1 MNKAFVVI
9 GILLLLGGGLLAMI
23 SISTTIDE
31 TIPAFDDLPQIFLL
45 PETSLSLPVGE
56 TVTARFDISGTAPQ
70 RDVRIGLTTE
80 SLLDSVLMNSSI
92 VDETFTAEG
101 FYVYILGTAE
111 ADEGGLFTFSW
122 FVASGA
128 PVLFGVFDT
137 DGYLIATDLLTI
149 DAFQDNALVW
159 GSLSDG
165 IGYFEASMYD
175 DYFFLLFNTNESDE
189 EVTAEVFQLTIAAI
203 PYLDSTEGTTQ
214 ATFTYDISSKDD
226 YRLVVELPDG
236 AYEVAAHGELAPH
249 YPYQLYGFLLLGIGA
264 IIALLGFLVKSQT
277 AEYTQPI

>member
-9 GILLLLGGGLLAMI
+9 GILLLLGGGLLAMV
-23 SISTTIDE
+23 SVSTTLDE

-45 PETSLSLPVGE
+45 PDTPLSLPVGE
-56 TVTARFDISGTAPQ
+56 TVTARFDVAGTAPQ

-80 SLLDSVLMNSSI
+80 SLLDSVIMNSSI

-122 FVASGA
+122 SVASGA
-128 PVLFGVFDT
+128 SILFGVFDT

-165 IGYFEASMYD
+165 IGYFEASRYD

-203 PYLDSTEGTTQ
+203 PYLDSAEGTTQ
-214 ATFTYDISSKDD
+214 ATFTYEISSEDD

-236 AYEVAAHGELAPH
+236 SYEVAAHGELAPH

-264 IIALLGFLVKSQT
+264 VMALLGFVVKSHT
-277 AEYTQPI
+277 TEYTQPI